1 MSKRKTIFTERG
13 ETAERVVSVM
23 RKNYK
28 ITDIKFSGEYC
39 TISFL
44 KTKKGEEK
52 PGKVFICPDCNKV
65 TTEKPERCSNCGADV
80 SKLKGKNIDNFLE
93 ENVYSGD

>member
-44 KTKKGEEK
+44 KIKKGEEK
-52 PGKVFICPDCNKV
+52 PDKVFVCPDCNKV
-65 TTEKPERCSNCGADV
+65 TTEKPERCEDCGIGLFQ
-80 SKLKGKNIDNFLE
+80 LKGKDIDKFLT
-93 ENVYSGD
+93 NKVFKN